1 MGESTALVDVR
12 APRPACR
19 VELDE
24 YANSPTVRE
33 LDRSGDL
40 GEVIGAIGRAA
51 REIEI
56 RVGAGWLG
64 AGRAFGEG
72 ADRLGEV
79 EDELGDLSNEAV
91 LRHLEPVRAVAG
103 VVLEE
108 LAQPLPFGGSLNR
121 GQYLVAVAPLVG
133 STNVAVNV
141 PAGTIFSVQR
151 LGHPGRPELVDF
163 LQPGRAQVGAGF
175 VLYGPATVLVLA
187 TPGGVVGF
195 TLDRASGTFVRT
207 NPAMRIPDHGREFA
221 IDVSNERFWPDPV
234 RRFVVDCLAGRAG
247 TRPRDYRM
255 HWAASLVAETY
266 RILTRGGVF
275 LYPAD
280 SRATTRAGRLRLL
293 YECNPIAFLVEHA
306 GGAASTGR
314 GRVLD
319 LLPTALHQRVPFIF
333 GSRSEVE
340 TVERY
345 HADLPPENGLE
356 FPLFNNRTL
365 FRGR

>member
-1 MGESTALVDVR
+1 MAESAALVDFR
-12 APRPACR
+12 APRPARR
-19 VELDE
+19 VDLDE
-24 YANSPTVRE
+24 YADSPMVRE

-40 GEVIGAIGRAA
+40 GEVVSAVGRAA
-51 REIEI
+51 REIEM

-64 AGRAFGEG
+64 ADRALRERV
-72 ADRLGEV
+72 DRLGEV
-79 EDELGDLSNEAV
+79 EDELGDLSHEAV
-91 LRHLEPVRAVAG
+91 LRHLEPVQAVAG
-103 VVLEE
+103 VVLED
-108 LAQPLPFGGSLNR
+108 LAQPLPFAGSLTR
-121 GQYLVAVAPLVG
+121 GDYLIAVAPLVG
-133 STNVAVNV
+133 SANVAVNV

-151 LGHPGRPELVDF
+151 LDHPGRPDLVDF
-163 LQPGRAQVGAGF
+163 LQPGRAQVCAGF

-207 NPAMRIPDHGREFA
+207 NPAMRIPEHGREFA

-234 RRFVVDCLAGRAG
+234 RRFVVDALAGRVG
-247 TRPRDYRM
+247 TRARDYRV

-280 SRATTRAGRLRLL
+280 SRANTRAGRLRLL

-319 LLPTALHQRVPFIF
+319 LLPTALHQRIPFIF

-345 HADLPPENGLE
+345 HADHPTEGALE
-356 FPLFNNRTL
+356 FPLFNDRTL